1 MNYNFEKIH
10 EEILEKSL
18 KYRYI
23 KNQILINQVLKLEKT
38 KLDLFSFVMKSIIS
52 QQISDKAADTIWKRY
67 CFHFENNNMKIKN
80 ITDKKKFSYSLDFLQ
95 ISKRKKKY
103 IYLFYEAYMKDE
115 LKNIDLMNDDEIKK
129 KLCSYIGIGNWTADM
144 ALMFFFRKP
153 NIFPLNDLII
163 KKVTKKLSILE
174 NQEIDFKKIFSPHLT
189 FFSLHLWKMS
199 KRII

>member
-18 KYRYI
+18 KYKYI

-95 ISKRKKKY
+95 ISKRKKKSKS
-103 IYLFYEAYMKDE
+103 IRSSTKS
-115 LKNIDLMNDDEIKK
+115 KK
-129 KLCSYIGIGNWTADM
+129 RQFGKIPIIGGGWGFLGPQRSQFLRWCRCWCRFQSRACG
-144 ALMFFFRKP
+144 
-153 NIFPLNDLII
+153 
-163 KKVTKKLSILE
+163 S
-174 NQEIDFKKIFSPHLT
+174 
-189 FFSLHLWKMS
+189 
-199 KRII
+199 